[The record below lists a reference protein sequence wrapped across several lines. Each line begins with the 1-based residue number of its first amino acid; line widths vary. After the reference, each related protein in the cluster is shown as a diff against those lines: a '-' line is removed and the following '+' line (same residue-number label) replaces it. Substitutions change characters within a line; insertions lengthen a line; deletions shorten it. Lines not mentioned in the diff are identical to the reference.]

1 MEPRPNVPNTAQ
13 PNPES
18 LRQRPQKPLKSRFSI
33 EALEE
38 RIAPDKHYGGSGDPP
53 PSYGL

>member
-18 LRQRPQKPLKSRFSI
+18 LRQRPQKRLKSRFSI

-38 RIAPDKHYGGSGDPP
+38 RIAPKTKGSGGDPGYP
-53 PSYGL
+53 EPY